1 MVTWACEC
9 PALTPSPDIIVTS
22 HISIIIM
29 VVIVIIVVIM
39 LPCVSLSL
47 SLSLPSS
54 CVPLSQPN
62 RSRQMAAHPE
72 PGSA

>member
-29 VVIVIIVVIM
+29 VIIVIIVVIM
-39 LPCVSLSL
+39 LLCVSLSPL
-47 SLSLPSS
+47 SPSF
-54 CVPLSQPN
+54 LSQPFW
-62 RSRQMAAHPE
+62 SRQMAAHLE